1 MPVVVLDPSTA
12 KQFEDF
18 PERTVLSN
26 STGRLL
32 GVYLPIESS
41 QRHGLIRSPYSDEEL
56 DAIEAEPGG
65 RTLAE
70 IMADLE
76 KLP

>member
-1 MPVVVLDPSTA
+1 MSVVILDQSTA

-32 GVYLPIESS
+32 GVYLPIDSS
-41 QRHGLIRSPYSDEEL
+41 RPYGIVHSPYSDAEL

-65 RTLAE
+65 RPLAD
-70 IMADLE
+70 ILRDLE
-76 KLP
+76 SQA